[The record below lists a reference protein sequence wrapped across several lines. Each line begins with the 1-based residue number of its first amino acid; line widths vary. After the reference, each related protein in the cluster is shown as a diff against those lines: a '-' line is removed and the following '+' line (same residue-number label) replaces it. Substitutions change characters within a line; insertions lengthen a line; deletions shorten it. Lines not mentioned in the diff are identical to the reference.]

1 MIPPHPKLP
10 TNDGTYRSTVRWT
23 APSDV
28 TEFENDKNRLNEA
41 LHTFMTTLFQDT
53 DGVFYKWESEELLET
68 EAASSLTKEMARD
81 FVSPKVTIIGS
92 RSMMVFGI
100 RFGFLSSPGKWQY
113 SERTKTT
120 LRTAFERSN
129 LQFEKHERRFG
140 YRRLHFAEGPK
151 HHPQTLL
158 YPVPSK

>member
-1 MIPPHPKLP
+1 MIPPNPKIP
-10 TNDGTYRSTVRWT
+10 TNDGTYRIDVRWT

-41 LHTFMTTLFQDT
+41 LHTLMTTLFQDT

-68 EAASSLTKEMARD
+68 KAASSLAKEMARD

-113 SERTKTT
+113 SDRTQKILKEQHLNVPISNSKSTSGDLVTAGHILLKAPNTT
-120 LRTAFERSN
+120 H
-129 LQFEKHERRFG
+129 KH
-140 YRRLHFAEGPK
+140 YYT
-151 HHPQTLL
+151 Q
-158 YPVPSK
+158 